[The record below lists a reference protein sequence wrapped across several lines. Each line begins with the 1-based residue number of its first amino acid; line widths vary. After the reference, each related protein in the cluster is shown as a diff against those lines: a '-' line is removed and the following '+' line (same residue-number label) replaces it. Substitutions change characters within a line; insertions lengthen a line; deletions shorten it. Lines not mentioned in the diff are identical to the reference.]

1 VTFRGPARER
11 ELTGKCHARLL
22 RHVDPLRRFSMRI
35 APAILAITAVMA
47 AAPARSQVYDPAYPV
62 CLQTY
67 GIGGGYIGCGYSSLA
82 QCNATAS
89 GRAAQCIANPYY
101 AGARAQAGSNYRRGR
116 GGY

>member
-1 VTFRGPARER
+1 
-11 ELTGKCHARLL
+11 LL
-22 RHVDPLRRFSMRI
+22 HHVDPWEVLMRI
-35 APAILAITAVMA
+35 PLAILAIAAVMT
-47 AAPARSQVYDPAYPV
+47 AAPARGQVYDPAYPF

-89 GRAAQCIANPYY
+89 GRAAQCIANPYF
-101 AGARAQAGSNYRRGR
+101 AGAQAPAGPRALRQR